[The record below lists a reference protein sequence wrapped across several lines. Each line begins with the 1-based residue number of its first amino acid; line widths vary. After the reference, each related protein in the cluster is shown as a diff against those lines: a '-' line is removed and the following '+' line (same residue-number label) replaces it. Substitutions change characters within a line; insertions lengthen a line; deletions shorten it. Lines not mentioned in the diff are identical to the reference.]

1 MESVN
6 SVQATNSDHCMI
18 SAVFNLKAIAV
29 RKQQIEIRNMSK
41 YSPENFQ
48 FFLSNSLD
56 NLFLDNSQT
65 PETQVQ
71 MLTAAIESAADIC
84 CPRIKITVKKQH
96 SKWVDK
102 RIREHIVK
110 RNNWHK
116 LYLINHDQP
125 NWRQGYAEYCY
136 NQFKKERNLV
146 KTLLSKTK
154 SENYANEVKI
164 LKTLKMPGEN

>member
-1 MESVN
+1 
-6 SVQATNSDHCMI
+6 MI
-18 SAVFNLKAIAV
+18 SAVFILKAIAV
-29 RKQQIEIRNMSK
+29 RKQQIKIRNMSK

-84 CPRIKITVKKQH
+84 CPRIKITVKKQY

-102 RIREHIVK
+102 RVREHIVK
-110 RNNWHK
+110 EK
-116 LYLINHDQP
+116 L
-125 NWRQGYAEYCY
+125 A
-136 NQFKKERNLV
+136 
-146 KTLLSKTK
+146 
-154 SENYANEVKI
+154 
-164 LKTLKMPGEN
+164 